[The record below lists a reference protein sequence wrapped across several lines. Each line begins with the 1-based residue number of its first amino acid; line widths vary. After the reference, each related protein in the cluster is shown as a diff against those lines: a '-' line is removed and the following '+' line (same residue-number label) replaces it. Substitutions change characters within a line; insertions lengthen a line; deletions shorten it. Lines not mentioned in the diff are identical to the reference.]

1 MVQDVYM
8 KWSIDQIVGK
18 TISNVVVVDKHR
30 DPKQQLFLV
39 FDDHTSLEI
48 YGEYF
53 DCARELEAADCSR
66 FWNSSVEWDL
76 KR

>member
-1 MVQDVYM
+1 M

-18 TISNVVVVDKHR
+18 TISNVVVVEKHR

-39 FDDHTSLEI
+39 FDDDTSMEI

-53 DCARELEAADCSR
+53 DCARELEIGGLLAVLEFVGR
-66 FWNSSVEWDL
+66 MGPKEITVYP
-76 KR
+76 